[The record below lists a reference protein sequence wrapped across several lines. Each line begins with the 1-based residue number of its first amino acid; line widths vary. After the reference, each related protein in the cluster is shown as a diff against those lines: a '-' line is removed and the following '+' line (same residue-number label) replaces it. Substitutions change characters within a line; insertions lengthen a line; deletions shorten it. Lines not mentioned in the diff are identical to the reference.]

1 MTTMIDEKL
10 KAANV
15 ISLDLDAPI
24 YKYIPF
30 KYLKLMIQ
38 NSNLYFG
45 KVSSWEDVYE
55 NWFLKEQMVLSSG
68 EKVSAKEL
76 IPGVFGQSWTLQEE
90 SDAMW
95 RIYSKLDRTLHDYL
109 DDTAVRIKTTAR
121 KLYNVIYA
129 NDEDFYTSY
138 IGAVKYLSQNDF
150 LKMQDSLS
158 PLNPLDL
165 SEVFVKS
172 YFFKRA
178 PFEHEKEVRP
188 ILIYSPKHENFGKDG
203 VSFYI
208 DFDNLIDEMVTD
220 PRLTPDEYRT
230 VRGQLIGLGAKSD
243 KVRNSELYNIP
254 PHTIHLL

>member
-1 MTTMIDEKL
+1 MIDEKL
-10 KAANV
+10 KAGNV
-15 ISLDLDAPI
+15 INLDLDTPI

-30 KYLKLMIQ
+30 RYLKLMIQ

-55 NWFLKEQMVLSSG
+55 NWFLKEQMVLPTG
-68 EKVSAKEL
+68 EKGDAMDL

-95 RIYSKLDRTLHDYL
+95 RIYSKLDRTQHDYL

-138 IGAVKYLSQNDF
+138 IGAVKYLSQDDF

-203 VSFYI
+203 VSFDI

-220 PRLTPDEYRT
+220 PRLIPDEYRT

-254 PHTIHLL
+254 PHIIHLL

>member
-1 MTTMIDEKL
+1 MIDENL

-38 NSNLYFG
+38 KSSLYFG

-55 NWFLKEQMVLSSG
+55 NWFLKEQMFLPSG
-68 EKVSAKEL
+68 EKGNAKDL

-129 NDEDFYTSY
+129 NDEDFNTSY

-203 VSFYI
+203 VSFDI

-254 PHTIHLL
+254 PHIIHLL

>member
-1 MTTMIDEKL
+1 MIDENL

-138 IGAVKYLSQNDF
+138 IGAVKYLSQDDF
-150 LKMQDSLS
+150 LNMQDSLS

-172 YFFKRA
+172 YFLKRT
-178 PFEHEKEVRP
+178 PFEHEREVRP
-188 ILIYSPKHENFGKDG
+188 ILIYSPKHENFGRDG
-203 VSFYI
+203 VSFDI

-254 PHTIHLL
+254 PHIIHLL

>member
-1 MTTMIDEKL
+1 MTTMIDENL

-38 NSNLYFG
+38 NSSLYFG

-55 NWFLKEQMVLSSG
+55 NWFLKEQMVLPSG
-68 EKVSAKEL
+68 EKGSATDL
-76 IPGVFGQSWTLQEE
+76 IQGVFGQSWTLQEE

-129 NDEDFYTSY
+129 NDEDFNTSY

-165 SEVFVKS
+165 SEVLVKS

-203 VSFYI
+203 VSFDI

-230 VRGQLIGLGAKSD
+230 VRGQLIGLGAKSG

-254 PHTIHLL
+254 PHIIHLL

>member
-1 MTTMIDEKL
+1 MIDEKL
-10 KAANV
+10 KAGNV
-15 ISLDLDAPI
+15 INLDLDTPI

-55 NWFLKEQMVLSSG
+55 NWFLKEQMVLPSG
-68 EKVSAKEL
+68 EKGSATDL
-76 IPGVFGQSWTLQEE
+76 IQGVFGQSWTLQEE

-129 NDEDFYTSY
+129 NDEDFNTSY

-165 SEVFVKS
+165 SEVLVRS

-203 VSFYI
+203 VSFDI

-254 PHTIHLL
+254 PHIIHLL

>member
-1 MTTMIDEKL
+1 MIDEKL
-10 KAANV
+10 KAGNV
-15 ISLDLDAPI
+15 INLDLDAPI

-45 KVSSWEDVYE
+45 RVSSWEDVYE
-55 NWFLKEQMVLSSG
+55 NWFLKEQMVLPLG
-68 EKVSAKEL
+68 EIGSAKEL

-95 RIYSKLDRTLHDYL
+95 RIYSKLDRTLHEYL
-109 DDTAVRIKTTAR
+109 GDTAVRIKTTAR

-129 NDEDFYTSY
+129 NDEDFNTSY
-138 IGAVKYLSQNDF
+138 IGAVTYLSQTDF
-150 LKMQDSLS
+150 LEMQNSLS

-203 VSFYI
+203 VSFDI

>member
-1 MTTMIDEKL
+1 MIDEKL

-203 VSFYI
+203 VSFDI

-254 PHTIHLL
+254 PHIIHLL

>member
-10 KAANV
+10 KAGNV
-15 ISLDLDAPI
+15 INLDLDTPI

-55 NWFLKEQMVLSSG
+55 NWFLKEQMVLPSG
-68 EKVSAKEL
+68 EKGSATDL
-76 IPGVFGQSWTLQEE
+76 IQGVFGQSWTLQEE

-129 NDEDFYTSY
+129 NDEDFNTSY

-203 VSFYI
+203 VSFDI

-254 PHTIHLL
+254 PHIIHLL

>member
-1 MTTMIDEKL
+1 M
-10 KAANV
+10 
-15 ISLDLDAPI
+15 
-24 YKYIPF
+24 
-30 KYLKLMIQ
+30 
-38 NSNLYFG
+38 
-45 KVSSWEDVYE
+45 
-55 NWFLKEQMVLSSG
+55 
-68 EKVSAKEL
+68 

-95 RIYSKLDRTLHDYL
+95 RIYSKLDRTLHEYL

-203 VSFYI
+203 VSFDI

-254 PHTIHLL
+254 PHIIHLL

>member
-1 MTTMIDEKL
+1 MIDEKL
-10 KAANV
+10 KAGNV
-15 ISLDLDAPI
+15 INLDLDTPI

-55 NWFLKEQMVLSSG
+55 NWFLKEQMVLPTG
-68 EKVSAKEL
+68 EKGDAMDL

-95 RIYSKLDRTLHDYL
+95 RIYSKLDRTQHDYL

-138 IGAVKYLSQNDF
+138 IGAVKYLSQDDF

-188 ILIYSPKHENFGKDG
+188 ILIYSPKHENFGRDG
-203 VSFYI
+203 VSFDI

-254 PHTIHLL
+254 PHIIHLL

>member
-1 MTTMIDEKL
+1 MINEKL
-10 KAANV
+10 KAGNV
-15 ISLDLDAPI
+15 INLDLDTPI

-45 KVSSWEDVYE
+45 KISSWEDVYE
-55 NWFLKEQMVLSSG
+55 NWFLKEQMVLPTG
-68 EKVSAKEL
+68 EEGSAKEL

-129 NDEDFYTSY
+129 NDEDFNTSY

-172 YFFKRA
+172 YFFKRT

-203 VSFYI
+203 VSFDI

-254 PHTIHLL
+254 PHIIHLL

>member
-1 MTTMIDEKL
+1 MIDEKL

-55 NWFLKEQMVLSSG
+55 NWFLKEQIVLSSG

-203 VSFYI
+203 VSFDI
-208 DFDNLIDEMVTD
+208 DFNNLIDEMVTD

>member
-1 MTTMIDEKL
+1 MTTMIDENL

-38 NSNLYFG
+38 KSSLYFG

-55 NWFLKEQMVLSSG
+55 NWFLKEQMFLPSG
-68 EKVSAKEL
+68 EKGNAKDL

-129 NDEDFYTSY
+129 NDEDFNTSY

-203 VSFYI
+203 VSFDI

-254 PHTIHLL
+254 PHIIHLL

>member
-1 MTTMIDEKL
+1 MIDEKL
-10 KAANV
+10 KAGNV
-15 ISLDLDAPI
+15 INLDLDTPI

-30 KYLKLMIQ
+30 KYLKLMIK

-68 EKVSAKEL
+68 EKGSATDL
-76 IPGVFGQSWTLQEE
+76 IQGVFGQSWTLQEE

-129 NDEDFYTSY
+129 NDEDFKTSY

-188 ILIYSPKHENFGKDG
+188 ILIYSPKHENFGKNG
-203 VSFYI
+203 VSFDI

-254 PHTIHLL
+254 PHIIHLL

>member
-1 MTTMIDEKL
+1 M
-10 KAANV
+10 
-15 ISLDLDAPI
+15 
-24 YKYIPF
+24 
-30 KYLKLMIQ
+30 
-38 NSNLYFG
+38 
-45 KVSSWEDVYE
+45 
-55 NWFLKEQMVLSSG
+55 
-68 EKVSAKEL
+68 
-76 IPGVFGQSWTLQEE
+76 QEE

-95 RIYSKLDRTLHDYL
+95 RIYSKLDRTQHDYL
-109 DDTAVRIKTTAR
+109 GDTAVRIKTTAR

-129 NDEDFYTSY
+129 SDEDFNTSY
-138 IGAVKYLSQNDF
+138 IGAVTYLSQNDF
-150 LKMQDSLS
+150 FKMQNSLS

-203 VSFYI
+203 VSFDI

-230 VRGQLIGLGAKSD
+230 IRGQLIGLGAKSN

>member
-1 MTTMIDEKL
+1 MIDEKL
-10 KAANV
+10 KADNV
-15 ISLDLDAPI
+15 INLDLDTPI

-55 NWFLKEQMVLSSG
+55 NWFLKEQMVLPTG
-68 EKVSAKEL
+68 EKGSAKEL

-95 RIYSKLDRTLHDYL
+95 RIYSKLDRTQHDYL
-109 DDTAVRIKTTAR
+109 EDTAVRIKTTAR

-129 NDEDFYTSY
+129 NDENFYTSY
-138 IGAVKYLSQNDF
+138 IGAVKYLSQDDF
-150 LKMQDSLS
+150 LNMQDSLS

-172 YFFKRA
+172 YFLKRT
-178 PFEHEKEVRP
+178 PFEHEREVRP
-188 ILIYSPKHENFGKDG
+188 ILIYPPKHENFGNDG
-203 VSFYI
+203 VSFDI

-220 PRLTPDEYRT
+220 PRLTPDEYIT

-254 PHTIHLL
+254 PHIIHLL

>member
-1 MTTMIDEKL
+1 MINEKL
-10 KAANV
+10 KAGNV
-15 ISLDLDAPI
+15 INLDLDTPI

-55 NWFLKEQMVLSSG
+55 NWFLKEQMVLPTG
-68 EKVSAKEL
+68 EKGSAKEL

-95 RIYSKLDRTLHDYL
+95 RIYSKLDRTQHDYL
-109 DDTAVRIKTTAR
+109 DDTAVRIKTTGG
-121 KLYNVIYA
+121 KLFDVIYTD
-129 NDEDFYTSY
+129 DEDFKTSY

-203 VSFYI
+203 VSFDI

-254 PHTIHLL
+254 PHIIHLL

>member
-1 MTTMIDEKL
+1 MIDENL

-55 NWFLKEQMVLSSG
+55 NWFLKEQMVLPTG
-68 EKVSAKEL
+68 EKGSAKAL

-95 RIYSKLDRTLHDYL
+95 RIYSKLDRTQHDYL
-109 DDTAVRIKTTAR
+109 DDTAMRIKTTGG
-121 KLYNVIYA
+121 KLFDVIYT
-129 NDEDFYTSY
+129 DDKDFNSSY
-138 IGAVKYLSQNDF
+138 IGAVKYLSQDDF
-150 LKMQDSLS
+150 LNMQDSLS

-172 YFFKRA
+172 YFL
-178 PFEHEKEVRP
+178 KE
-188 ILIYSPKHENFGKDG
+188 
-203 VSFYI
+203 
-208 DFDNLIDEMVTD
+208 
-220 PRLTPDEYRT
+220 
-230 VRGQLIGLGAKSD
+230 
-243 KVRNSELYNIP
+243 
-254 PHTIHLL
+254 LLLSTNER

>member
-1 MTTMIDEKL
+1 MINENL

-95 RIYSKLDRTLHDYL
+95 RIYSKLDRTLHEYL

-129 NDEDFYTSY
+129 NDEDFNTSY

-203 VSFYI
+203 VSFDI
-208 DFDNLIDEMVTD
+208 VFDNLIDEMVTD

-254 PHTIHLL
+254 PHVIHLL

>member
-1 MTTMIDEKL
+1 MIDEKL

-158 PLNPLDL
+158 PLNSLDL

-203 VSFYI
+203 VSFDI
-208 DFDNLIDEMVTD
+208 VFDNLIDEMVTD

-254 PHTIHLL
+254 PHVIHLL

>member
-203 VSFYI
+203 VSFDI

-254 PHTIHLL
+254 PHIIHLL

>member
-1 MTTMIDEKL
+1 MINEKL
-10 KAANV
+10 KAGNV
-15 ISLDLDAPI
+15 INLDLDTPI

-55 NWFLKEQMVLSSG
+55 NWFLKEQMVLPTG
-68 EKVSAKEL
+68 EKGSAKEL

-95 RIYSKLDRTLHDYL
+95 RIYSKLDRTQHDYL

-138 IGAVKYLSQNDF
+138 IGAVKYLSQDDF
-150 LKMQDSLS
+150 LNMQDSLS

-172 YFFKRA
+172 YFLKRT
-178 PFEHEKEVRP
+178 PFEHEREVRP
-188 ILIYSPKHENFGKDG
+188 ILIYSPKHENFGRDG
-203 VSFYI
+203 VSFDI

-254 PHTIHLL
+254 PHIIHLL

>member
-1 MTTMIDEKL
+1 MIDENL

-15 ISLDLDAPI
+15 ISLDLDASI

-38 NSNLYFG
+38 DSSLYFG

-55 NWFLKEQMVLSSG
+55 NWFLKEQMVLPSG
-68 EKVSAKEL
+68 EKGNAKDL

-95 RIYSKLDRTLHDYL
+95 RIYSKLDRTQHNYL

-129 NDEDFYTSY
+129 NDEDFNTSY

-150 LKMQDSLS
+150 FKMQNSLS

-203 VSFYI
+203 VSFDI

-220 PRLTPDEYRT
+220 PRLTPEEYRV
-230 VRGQLIGLGAKSD
+230 VRGQLIGLGAKSN

>member
-1 MTTMIDEKL
+1 MTTMIDENL

-15 ISLDLDAPI
+15 ISLDLDAQI

-55 NWFLKEQMVLSSG
+55 NWFLKEQMVLPLG
-68 EKVSAKEL
+68 EIGSAKEL

-129 NDEDFYTSY
+129 NDEDFNTSY

-158 PLNPLDL
+158 PMNPLDL

-203 VSFYI
+203 VSFDI

-254 PHTIHLL
+254 PHIIHLL

>member
-1 MTTMIDEKL
+1 MIDEKL
-10 KAANV
+10 KAGNV
-15 ISLDLDAPI
+15 INLDLDTPI

-55 NWFLKEQMVLSSG
+55 NWFLKEQMVLPTG
-68 EKVSAKEL
+68 EKGDAMDL

-95 RIYSKLDRTLHDYL
+95 RIYSKLDRTQHDYL

-138 IGAVKYLSQNDF
+138 IGAVKYLSQDDF
-150 LKMQDSLS
+150 LNMQDSLS

-172 YFFKRA
+172 YFFKRT
-178 PFEHEKEVRP
+178 PFEHEREVRP
-188 ILIYSPKHENFGKDG
+188 ILIYPPKHENFGNDG
-203 VSFYI
+203 VSFDI
-208 DFDNLIDEMVTD
+208 VFDNLIDEMVTD

-254 PHTIHLL
+254 PHIIHLL

>member
-1 MTTMIDEKL
+1 MINENL

-95 RIYSKLDRTLHDYL
+95 RIYSKLDRTLHEYL

-129 NDEDFYTSY
+129 NDEDLNTSY

-203 VSFYI
+203 VSFDI
-208 DFDNLIDEMVTD
+208 VFDNLIDEMVTD

-254 PHTIHLL
+254 PHVIHLL

>member
-1 MTTMIDEKL
+1 MIDEKL
-10 KAANV
+10 KAGNV
-15 ISLDLDAPI
+15 INLDLDTPI

-55 NWFLKEQMVLSSG
+55 NWFLKEQMVLPLG
-68 EKVSAKEL
+68 EIGSAKEL

-95 RIYSKLDRTLHDYL
+95 RIYSKLDRTLHEYL
-109 DDTAVRIKTTAR
+109 GDTAVRIKTTAR

-129 NDEDFYTSY
+129 NDEDFNTSY
-138 IGAVKYLSQNDF
+138 IGAVTYLSQTDF
-150 LKMQDSLS
+150 LEMQNSLS

-203 VSFYI
+203 VSFDI

-254 PHTIHLL
+254 PHIIHLL

>member
-1 MTTMIDEKL
+1 MIDENL

-95 RIYSKLDRTLHDYL
+95 RIYSKLDRTQHDYL

-203 VSFYI
+203 VSFNI

-254 PHTIHLL
+254 PHIIHLL

>member
-1 MTTMIDEKL
+1 MTTMIDENL

-68 EKVSAKEL
+68 EKVSANEL

-95 RIYSKLDRTLHDYL
+95 RIYSKLDRTQHDYL

-203 VSFYI
+203 VSFNI

-254 PHTIHLL
+254 PHIIHLL

>member
-1 MTTMIDEKL
+1 MTTMIDENL

-15 ISLDLDAPI
+15 ICLDLDAPI

-55 NWFLKEQMVLSSG
+55 NWFLKEQMVLPTG
-68 EKVSAKEL
+68 EKGSAKVL

-95 RIYSKLDRTLHDYL
+95 RIYSKLDRTQHDYFG
-109 DDTAVRIKTTAR
+109 DTAVRIKTTAR

-129 NDEDFYTSY
+129 NDEDFNSSY
-138 IGAVKYLSQNDF
+138 IGAVKYLSQDDF
-150 LKMQDSLS
+150 LNMQDSLS

-172 YFFKRA
+172 YFFKRT
-178 PFEHEKEVRP
+178 PFEHEREVRP
-188 ILIYSPKHENFGKDG
+188 ILIYPPKHENFGKDG
-203 VSFYI
+203 VSFDI
-208 DFDNLIDEMVTD
+208 DFDHLIDEMVTD

-230 VRGQLIGLGAKSD
+230 VRGQLIGLGAKSN

-254 PHTIHLL
+254 PHTLHLL

>member
-1 MTTMIDEKL
+1 MINEKL
-10 KAANV
+10 KAGNV
-15 ISLDLDAPI
+15 INLDLDTPI

-55 NWFLKEQMVLSSG
+55 NWFLKEQMVLPTG
-68 EKVSAKEL
+68 EKGSAKEL

-95 RIYSKLDRTLHDYL
+95 RIYSKLDRTQHDYL

-188 ILIYSPKHENFGKDG
+188 ILIYSPKHENFRKDG
-203 VSFYI
+203 VSFDI

-230 VRGQLIGLGAKSD
+230 VRGQLIGLGAKSN

-254 PHTIHLL
+254 PHIIHLL

>member
-10 KAANV
+10 KAGNV

-95 RIYSKLDRTLHDYL
+95 RIYSKLDRTQHDYL

-203 VSFYI
+203 VSFDI

-254 PHTIHLL
+254 PHIIHLL

>member
-1 MTTMIDEKL
+1 MIDEKL
-10 KAANV
+10 KAGNV

-95 RIYSKLDRTLHDYL
+95 RIYSKLDRTQHDYL

-203 VSFYI
+203 VSFDI

-254 PHTIHLL
+254 PHIIHLL

>member
-1 MTTMIDEKL
+1 MIGENL

-45 KVSSWEDVYE
+45 RVSSWEDVYE
-55 NWFLKEQMVLSSG
+55 NWFLKEQMVLPSG
-68 EKVSAKEL
+68 EKGSAKEL

-95 RIYSKLDRTLHDYL
+95 RIYSRLDRTLHDYL

-129 NDEDFYTSY
+129 NDEDFNTSY

-178 PFEHEKEVRP
+178 TRW
-188 ILIYSPKHENFGKDG
+188 
-203 VSFYI
+203 
-208 DFDNLIDEMVTD
+208 
-220 PRLTPDEYRT
+220 
-230 VRGQLIGLGAKSD
+230 
-243 KVRNSELYNIP
+243 RN
-254 PHTIHLL
+254 